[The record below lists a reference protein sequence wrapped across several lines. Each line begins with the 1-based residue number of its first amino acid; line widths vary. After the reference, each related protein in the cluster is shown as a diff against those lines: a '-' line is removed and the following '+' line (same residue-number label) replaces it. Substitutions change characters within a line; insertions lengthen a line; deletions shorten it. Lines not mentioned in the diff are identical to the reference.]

1 MNLNNIN
8 KKVLFWNLRI
18 LHNRDRDREGE
29 SGLSVSCARIFARV
43 MFFDVA
49 RTMDITTRNNGGWPQ
64 GKKKKKRKLRGKKT
78 KKSWTMKRMNTRVL
92 KREEKASRNK
102 MIREINR
109 RERWIGGWSDTDI
122 DSTIY
127 SALQPRVRSRLFRFF
142 RAQPA
147 YRWQGNF

>member
-18 LHNRDRDREGE
+18 LHNRDREREGE

-64 GKKKKKRKLRGKKT
+64 GKKKKKKEIAGEKNEKELDNEKNEHACVKKRRK
-78 KKSWTMKRMNTRVL
+78 S
-92 KREEKASRNK
+92 E
-102 MIREINR
+102 
-109 RERWIGGWSDTDI
+109 
-122 DSTIY
+122 
-127 SALQPRVRSRLFRFF
+127 
-142 RAQPA
+142 
-147 YRWQGNF
+147 